1 MGSQNN
7 RIISIYFFVFFHL
20 NIEKVCT
27 NEQFETEKENTADF
41 LFHYYLKVGLSSFLS
56 SKVFFLVCWC
66 SDENWWFI
74 LGPIQKVEVQDEK
87 EMVTHQNEVNGKNYF
102 RKISMTYDDDDC
114 FFVFE
119 EIVVDREVADPVV
132 IIRIDVL
139 VRVVHLDQKI
149 VELDHDLVV
158 NEKKK
163 RKQGIGSS
171 FILLSKLIFEF
182 SL

>member
-1 MGSQNN
+1 
-7 RIISIYFFVFFHL
+7 
-20 NIEKVCT
+20 
-27 NEQFETEKENTADF
+27 
-41 LFHYYLKVGLSSFLS
+41 
-56 SKVFFLVCWC
+56 
-66 SDENWWFI
+66 
-74 LGPIQKVEVQDEK
+74 
-87 EMVTHQNEVNGKNYF
+87 
-102 RKISMTYDDDDC
+102 MTYDDDDC

-132 IIRIDVL
+132 IIRIVVHVL

-171 FILLSKLIFEF
+171 FILLSELIIEF